1 MNPEVDKN
9 KKEESWRKRRPSTYV
24 VNIVKTLLG
33 KLEHRGK
40 NLSFQI
46 NYKNTSPLRWKT
58 SLPTYLAGAVIS
70 SRQVVQLPLP
80 SYPVVTR
87 SSHCT
92 RAAKKTRL
100 LLGNIIKLDRYIV
113 RLCPSSIPTWQGKL

>member
-1 MNPEVDKN
+1 MNPEGDKN

-46 NYKNTSPLRWKT
+46 NYENTSPLRWKT
-58 SLPTYLAGAVIS
+58 SLPTYLATPPAGAVIS

-80 SYPVVTR
+80 SYP
-87 SSHCT
+87 
-92 RAAKKTRL
+92 
-100 LLGNIIKLDRYIV
+100 IV
-113 RLCPSSIPTWQGKL
+113 